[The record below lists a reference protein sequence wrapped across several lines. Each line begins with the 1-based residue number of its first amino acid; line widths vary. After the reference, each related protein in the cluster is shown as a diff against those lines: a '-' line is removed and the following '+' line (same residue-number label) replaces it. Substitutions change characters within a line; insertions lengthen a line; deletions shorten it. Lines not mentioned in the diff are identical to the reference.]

1 MFWGCKIK
9 DNKSVNLTS
18 NGDCILTIKNIC
30 LKYSNK
36 NDVICLYL
44 KKDNNNDILLNQLN
58 SSNKLFK
65 KLNIVIDINK
75 YKNYNLYIKGGKAEI
90 HLIGCLQ
97 LKNKSD
103 YIKNLKLYKNKDKNI
118 ELKSNNNLDDSFD
131 SNNVD
136 KLLKRKRSLS
146 N

>member
-9 DNKSVNLTS
+9 ENKSVNISS

-30 LKYSNK
+30 LKYANK

-44 KKDNNNDILLNQLN
+44 KNDNNNNDILLNQLN
-58 SSNKLFK
+58 SSNNLFK
-65 KLNIVIDINK
+65 KLNIVIDLNK
-75 YKNYNLYIKGGKAEI
+75 YKKYNLYIKGGKAEI
-90 HLIGCLQ
+90 HLIGCLE
-97 LKNKSD
+97 LKNKTD
-103 YIKNLKLYKNKDKNI
+103 YIKNLKLNKI
-118 ELKSNNNLDDSFD
+118 QEKSNNNLDDSFD

>member
-1 MFWGCKIK
+1 
-9 DNKSVNLTS
+9 
-18 NGDCILTIKNIC
+18 
-30 LKYSNK
+30 
-36 NDVICLYL
+36 
-44 KKDNNNDILLNQLN
+44 
-58 SSNKLFK
+58 
-65 KLNIVIDINK
+65 
-75 YKNYNLYIKGGKAEI
+75 
-90 HLIGCLQ
+90 LQ

>member
-1 MFWGCKIK
+1 M
-9 DNKSVNLTS
+9 
-18 NGDCILTIKNIC
+18 
-30 LKYSNK
+30 
-36 NDVICLYL
+36 YL
-44 KKDNNNDILLNQLN
+44 KIDNNNDILLNQLN

-75 YKNYNLYIKGGKAEI
+75 YNNYNLYIKGGNAEI

-97 LKNKSD
+97 LKNKFD
-103 YIKNLKLYKNKDKNI
+103 YIKNLKLYKNKEKNI